1 MPDAASP
8 MNRLRRIAQALIDG
22 NPVCA
27 DDAAWFV
34 AGAIRYEAAA
44 GTIGLDVALGLGAPG
59 KRGWWTVERQ
69 QARDAA
75 LAAFRQERLPDLP
88 DTRAAEEIARL
99 ARRGAAVLQ
108 PILCHGAIPD
118 TKQLVTI
125 LRKSASPVHFHR
137 ETSGPAI

>member
-1 MPDAASP
+1 MPDASP
-8 MNRLRRIAQALIDG
+8 MNRLRRVAQSLLTG
-22 NPVCA
+22 ETVTP
-27 DDAAWFV
+27 DDAAWFA
-34 AGAIRYEAAA
+34 AGATRYEAAA
-44 GTIGLDVALGLGAPG
+44 GTLGLDAALGLGAPG

-75 LAAFRQERLPDLP
+75 LAAFRHERLPDLP

-108 PILCHGAIPD
+108 PVLCHGAIPD
-118 TKQLVTI
+118 AKQIVTI